1 MTTQRAS
8 NGKNRSHRHPKAKQF
23 PPIPAWDDDV
33 YLEDTFASERRPQ
46 LAPRKLLRKEDVSIV
61 EVRLRGQ
68 QMVWTVECRGEHY
81 ETSLRVLKRTVPTAV
96 IDFLVANLH
105 V

>member
-8 NGKNRSHRHPKAKQF
+8 IGKDNSNHKAKR
-23 PPIPAWDDDV
+23 PPAPAFQDDV
-33 YLEDTFASERRPQ
+33 YLEDFPALKRRPQ
-46 LAPRKLLRKEDVSIV
+46 LAPRHLLRKEDVTIV
-61 EVRLRGQ
+61 EVRQRSQ

-81 ETSLRVLKRTVPTAV
+81 ETSLRVLKRTAPGAV
-96 IDFLVANLH
+96 IDFLVANLQ